1 MESSIDG
8 SQWKGGRASL
18 ESSIDSSQWEGGR
31 ASSNRDS
38 LPNQMSGGES
48 LSSNM
53 TNQTVSG
60 INMHLS
66 LSLNTRMG
74 NNINALIS
82 EGSIS
87 DSLGLGDTLLLLSAL
102 FLRHKTALVFLHFL
116 DTVGALG
123 HSAGEA
129 LLLRNIFEGC

>member
-1 MESSIDG
+1 MDSSIDG
-8 SQWKGGRASL
+8 SQW
-18 ESSIDSSQWEGGR
+18 EGGR
-31 ASSNRDS
+31 TSSNRDS
-38 LPNQMSGGES
+38 MPNQLGCGES
-48 LSSNM
+48 LSRNM

-66 LSLNTRMG
+66 LSLNTRLG
-74 NNINALIS
+74 NNINALIP

-102 FLRHKTALVFLHFL
+102 FFRYKTTLVLLHLL
-116 DTVGALG
+116 DAVGALR
-123 HSAGEA
+123 HSAGVA